1 MEHISKTISTLGL
14 ALNRECGVPFGIK
27 LADRLMHI
35 HVIGQTG
42 TGKSSWLGNLALQ
55 DANCGFGF
63 CLIDPHGD
71 LAMALAERLGDGA
84 LIWTPAEP
92 VNPYGY
98 NPLTPVPEEYRPL
111 VASGLID
118 AFKKQWADAWGVR
131 MEHLLRHALFTL
143 LCQPRAD
150 LRDVI
155 PLFTDKS
162 VRAKMLARVTDPHL
176 RAFWTS
182 EYPNMNY
189 KNAMD
194 GVAPIANKLGAFL
207 AHPNI
212 RRALCEPE
220 KPLRF
225 RRIMDEGQILIVNL
239 SKGRLGSDVAN
250 VLGGLIVTSIVNAAF
265 SRQNVPEKK
274 RRPFMLHVDEFHS
287 FTTNS
292 IAAMLPETRK
302 YALGLTLVHQH
313 IAQVDPTV
321 FEAILGNAGSLMVFR
336 VGANDAST
344 FVRQLESVAPGD
356 LINLPNYR
364 AYTRLMLD
372 GQRTRTFSM
381 HSQPLSLA

>member
-1 MEHISKTISTLGL
+1 
-14 ALNRECGVPFGIK
+14 
-27 LADRLMHI
+27 
-35 HVIGQTG
+35 
-42 TGKSSWLGNLALQ
+42 
-55 DANCGFGF
+55 
-63 CLIDPHGD
+63 
-71 LAMALAERLGDGA
+71 
-84 LIWTPAEP
+84 
-92 VNPYGY
+92 
-98 NPLTPVPEEYRPL
+98 
-111 VASGLID
+111 
-118 AFKKQWADAWGVR
+118 